1 MMMQKS
7 PLSSIGT
14 YFLNFFQSDKNMRII
29 MTDMYQYN
37 HLTKRVDKSRESI
50 DSKTVG
56 IKYKIHGIPTST
68 ERKN

>member
-1 MMMQKS
+1 
-7 PLSSIGT
+7 
-14 YFLNFFQSDKNMRII
+14 

-56 IKYKIHGIPTST
+56 IKYKIQGIPTST
-68 ERKN
+68 GRKN